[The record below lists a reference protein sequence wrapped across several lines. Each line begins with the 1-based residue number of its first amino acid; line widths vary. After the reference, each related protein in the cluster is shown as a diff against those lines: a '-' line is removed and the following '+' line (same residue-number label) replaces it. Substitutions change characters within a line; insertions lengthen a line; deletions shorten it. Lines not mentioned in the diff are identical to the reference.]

1 MKSERP
7 LCEGL
12 KLSGITF
19 FEGHTM
25 IVDAIEELEE
35 LVKETRQGI
44 EEELEDGSDRE
55 EDLSEI
61 LPVLKR
67 LESGF
72 REKGSKQLITDL
84 LTTLQFM
91 EEEFAFDNDDFDDD
105 EDFDDEDFDDEDFD
119 DEDEE

>member
-1 MKSERP
+1 
-7 LCEGL
+7 
-12 KLSGITF
+12 
-19 FEGHTM
+19 M